1 MIVYCDTS
9 FLVSLLYEGD
19 ANHKAARETAGRF
32 DGQDFVLCQ
41 THQLELPA
49 SIRAATHRAES
60 PIPVHVARTII
71 NRFDRAWNGRAFAR
85 RDLSF
90 DDSVAMAR
98 SLGETHGWAARHT
111 SFDLWHLAAAWTLGA
126 SAFLTFDKR
135 QKEICP
141 TLSLRTG

>member
-1 MIVYCDTS
+1 MIVYCDTR

-19 ANHKAARETAGRF
+19 ANHKTARDLVGRF
-32 DGQDFVLCQ
+32 DGEDFALCQ

-49 SIRAATHRAES
+49 SVRAATHRSES

-71 NRFDRAWNGRAFAR
+71 NRFDRAWNGRTFVR
-85 RDLSF
+85 RDLSL
-90 DDSVAMAR
+90 DDSVTMAR
-98 SLGETHGWAARHT
+98 SLGETHGWDKCHT

-135 QKEICP
+135 QKEICA

>member
-19 ANHKAARETAGRF
+19 ANHKAARDLAGRF
-32 DGQDFVLCQ
+32 DGEDFALCQ

-49 SIRAATHRAES
+49 SVRAATHRSES

-71 NRFDRAWNGRAFAR
+71 NRFDRAWNGRTFVR
-85 RDLSF
+85 RDLSL
-90 DDSVAMAR
+90 DDSVTMAR
-98 SLGETHGWAARHT
+98 SLGETHGWEKRHT

-126 SAFLTFDKR
+126 GVFLTFDKR
-135 QKEICP
+135 QKEICA
-141 TLSLRTG
+141 TLSLRTA